1 MANFVDIGHIST
13 ILNNPAFLET
23 RLVIVSDEKGWR
35 GYISGDGEKL
45 FEYVGYTM
53 EEVFNDIIERCKN
66 IIES

>member
-1 MANFVDIGHIST
+1 MANLVDISHISS

-35 GYISGDGEKL
+35 GYISCDGEKL
-45 FEYVGYTM
+45 FECVGYTM
-53 EEVFNDIIERCKN
+53 EEIFGNIIDRCKN